1 MDHNPDIINVLI
13 HDRTVDLLASA
24 HSSCSRRKVAVSIW
38 RKLTG
43 AALVRLG
50 EAILGEPRP
59 TTAPVSLSGASLC
72 R

>member
-1 MDHNPDIINVLI
+1 MDHNPDIIDVMTR
-13 HDRTVDLLASA
+13 DRIVDLFASA
-24 HSSCSRRKVAVSIW
+24 HGSRSKGALAVSIW
-38 RKLTG
+38 RKLAG

-59 TTAPVSLSGASLC
+59 TTAKVALGVASLS